1 MPASSEQPFLAGVIE
16 GFYGPPWSRAER
28 LELFGWMGRWGLDTY
43 FYGPKDDLNQRAVWR
58 EPYSEAAEAELR
70 ELIALCSERG
80 IRFIYALSPGLD
92 ITYTS
97 ETDVAAL
104 HRRFDRMLE
113 LGCRDFC
120 LLWDDIPDAMHPA
133 DLERFGSLAGAQSAI
148 TNAVFRRTR
157 ALTGGRFLFCP
168 TPYCGRMVAA
178 KHGGHGYLETVGREL
193 DSGIDVFW
201 TGPEIISETINVD
214 HVSALA
220 ETLRRP
226 PLIWDNLHAN
236 DYDGR
241 RFFCGPYAG
250 RPPELRAAVRGILVN
265 PNTEFPLN
273 YVPLRTFG
281 AFVHSAGAWD
291 ARAEY
296 LTALDDWAFC
306 FATVGA
312 KVDPD
317 GLRLFAD
324 CNYLPYEDGETACE
338 LFEKIR
344 ALLATD
350 PESWGAE
357 SAVVGAAIK
366 RLQDFCGR
374 MAEMKDRG
382 LFYAMHRRVWE
393 LREELDL
400 LHRFIS
406 FRSDPANRTRR
417 FQSDFHRPK
426 TYRGGFV
433 ARLQELL
440 EPSADGS
447 FQAAGIRKHE
457 IAAGVST

>member
-1 MPASSEQPFLAGVIE
+1 MPVSSEQPFLAGVIE

-28 LELFGWMGRWGLDTY
+28 LELFDWMGRWGLDTY

-58 EPYSEAAEAELR
+58 EPYSGAAEAELR
-70 ELIALCSERG
+70 ELIAMCSERG

-97 ETDVAAL
+97 EADVAAL
-104 HRRFDRMLE
+104 NRRFDRMLG

-120 LLWDDIPDAMHPA
+120 LLWDDIPDALHPT
-133 DLERFGSLAGAQSAI
+133 DLERFGSLAGAQCAI

-157 ALTGGRFLFCP
+157 AATGGRFLFCP

-178 KHGGHGYLETVGREL
+178 KHGGPGYLETVGREL
-193 DSGIDVFW
+193 DAGIDVFW
-201 TGPEIISETINVD
+201 TGPEIISETLTVD

-220 ETLRRP
+220 ETLRRA

-250 RPPELRAAVRGILVN
+250 RPPELRGAVRGILVN

-281 AFVHSAGAWD
+281 AFVHIEGAWD

-296 LTALDDWAFC
+296 LAALDEWASR

-312 KVDPD
+312 KADPA

-324 CNYLPYEDGETACE
+324 CNYLPYEDGAAACE

-344 ALLATD
+344 ALLATA

-357 SAVVGAAIK
+357 SAAVCAEIK

-374 MAEMKDRG
+374 MPEMKDRG

-400 LHRFIS
+400 LHRYIS
-406 FRSDPANRTRR
+406 FHSDPGNRGRS

-440 EPSADGS
+440 EPLPDGS
-447 FQAAGIRKHE
+447 FQAGGVRKHDL
-457 IAAGVST
+457 APRVST